1 MTLHQT
7 AAPADQASSA
17 LTVAAFDKVS
27 VSFHRGQTHVDALTG
42 VTCSVLAQERIVVT
56 GASGSGK
63 STLLHVMA
71 GLQPPTSGRAT
82 WPALGSSPKGRPAAA
97 GIVFQSPSLLS
108 PLNVVENVELPL
120 LLAGQ
125 DPHTARRRAVDA
137 LTELG
142 LGSFSRHLPE
152 ELSGG
157 QAQRVA
163 VARVMAT
170 RPQLVLADE
179 PTGQLDHAT
188 ADQVLS
194 LLIATC
200 DTIGAA
206 LVMSTHDERVA
217 RLFHDRWTISDGQL
231 NRGDPR

>member
-7 AAPADQASSA
+7 AAPADRLGSA
-17 LTVAAFDKVS
+17 LTVAALDGVS
-27 VSFHRGQTHVDALTG
+27 VTFHRGHTIVNALTG
-42 VTCSVLAQERIVVT
+42 VSCSVLAQERIVIT

-71 GLQPPTSGRAT
+71 GLQPATSGRIS

-97 GIVFQSPSLLS
+97 GIVFQSPSLLA

-120 LLAGQ
+120 LLAGR
-125 DPHTARRRAVDA
+125 DPQAARQRAVEA
-137 LTELG
+137 LTELQ

-200 DTIGAA
+200 DVIGAA
-206 LVMSTHDERVA
+206 LVLSTHDERVA
-217 RLFHDRWTISDGQL
+217 RLFHHRWTISDGQL
-231 NRGDPR
+231 NGGDPR

>member
-7 AAPADQASSA
+7 AAPADRRGSTI
-17 LTVAAFDKVS
+17 TVAALDGVS
-27 VSFHRGQTHVDALTG
+27 VSFHRGHTLVDALTG

-71 GLQPPTSGRAT
+71 GLQPPTSGIVS

-97 GIVFQSPSLLS
+97 GIVFQSPSLLA

-120 LLAGQ
+120 LLAGR

-137 LTELG
+137 LTELQ

-200 DTIGAA
+200 DVIGAA
-206 LVMSTHDERVA
+206 LVLSTHDERVA
-217 RLFHDRWTISDGQL
+217 RLFQDRWTISDGQL
-231 NRGDPR
+231 NGGDPR